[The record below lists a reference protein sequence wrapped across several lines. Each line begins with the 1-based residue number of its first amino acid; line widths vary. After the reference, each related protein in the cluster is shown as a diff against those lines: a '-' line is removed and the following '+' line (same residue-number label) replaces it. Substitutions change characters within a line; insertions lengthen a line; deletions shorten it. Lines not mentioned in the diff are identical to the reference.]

1 MEKIKYI
8 MTKPITMLV
17 VIFII
22 VNLFTLFGYNIENNE
37 RKYSIKIINKIEQNK
52 KLKLKEIEEDKLVVE
67 ELIGNHFDE
76 YPLLNNIEVKNI
88 ENNIK
93 KNRSLKYTIKNNSKN
108 DIYITSEVLK
118 RTINGKV
125 EIPLID
131 FV

>member
-1 MEKIKYI
+1 M
-8 MTKPITMLV
+8 
-17 VIFII
+17 
-22 VNLFTLFGYNIENNE
+22 
-37 RKYSIKIINKIEQNK
+37 
-52 KLKLKEIEEDKLVVE
+52 
-67 ELIGNHFDE
+67 
-76 YPLLNNIEVKNI
+76 KNI

-131 FV
+131 FVWYKKIIKQSEEVNLEIYPIDIGYINSTHDILTKGIYELNDADHKNNNIIKPKGYIQIKY